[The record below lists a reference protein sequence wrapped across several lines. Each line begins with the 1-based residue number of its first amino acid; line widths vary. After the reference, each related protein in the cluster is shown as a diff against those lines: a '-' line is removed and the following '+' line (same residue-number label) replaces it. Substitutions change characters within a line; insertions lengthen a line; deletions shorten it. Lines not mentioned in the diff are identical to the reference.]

1 MRLFRNVGAFTSR
14 ESGVSLIETVVA
26 LAVLGAIAVTF
37 LSGVVISSK
46 AVFIIDEQ
54 ATAESLARSQL
65 EWVKNTTYSYDSAD
79 YSPVPIPSGKDYV
92 KYSVTIVAEPLH
104 APDQGI
110 QKITVIVEHSNDQ
123 VIILEGYKVDR

>member
-26 LAVLGAIAVTF
+26 LAVLGAIAITF
-37 LSGVVISSK
+37 LSGLVISSK

-65 EWVKNTTYSYDSAD
+65 EWVKNIAYSYDYAD
-79 YSPVPIPSGKDYV
+79 YAPVPIPSGKDYV